1 MESFWTVAPEIPDHV
16 RVMKIGLRVSLL
28 GVNEVRELHGI
39 LDEEDGCVV
48 ANHVI
53 VSFLSIE
60 FNSES
65 SRVSFSISSSS
76 FTGNC

>member
-39 LDEEDGCVV
+39 LDEEDGSVV

-76 FTGNC
+76 FTSDC

>member
-39 LDEEDGCVV
+39 LDEEDGSVV